1 MCSMAKV
8 ENADDLNREMKEFAT
23 KLDLDI
29 IGIAS
34 AKNDLFLEAP
44 SEHQPQNILEGANS
58 VIVIGK
64 TVPKGIFRLNF
75 HRNSVVQ
82 RLYHSIYKLLD
93 ISATQIAD
101 FLECKGYFS
110 VPIPSY
116 IPLTFRNLE
125 PWGFLSLKH
134 AAVAAGLGQIARN
147 GLFIHPKFGTLIRL
161 ATVLTTAEI
170 TPDPPFESQIC
181 SECNLCI
188 ENCPIK
194 AFNEK
199 TGKFNKMGCL
209 QEVVKHGLN
218 VLHPYEKN
226 YLKNLELITNTMLTE
241 YTIGCIKC
249 LEVCPL
255 NQTLSETR

>member
-1 MCSMAKV
+1 MTKI
-8 ENADDLNREMKEFAT
+8 ENADNLTREIKDLSL
-23 KLDLDI
+23 KLDLDL

-44 SEHQPQNILEGANS
+44 LEHQPQNILEGANS

-64 TVPKGIFRLNF
+64 TVPKGIFKLNYY
-75 HRNSVVQ
+75 RNNIVQ

-93 ISATQIAD
+93 KSATQIAD
-101 FLECKGYFS
+101 FLENKGYFS
-110 VPIPSY
+110 APIPSY
-116 IPLTFRNLE
+116 IPLTFRNFE
-125 PWGFLSLKH
+125 PWGFISLKH

-147 GLFIHPKFGTLIRL
+147 GLFIHPTYGTLIRL
-161 ATVLTTAEI
+161 AAVLTTAEI
-170 TPDPPFESQIC
+170 TPDPPFEVQIC

-188 ENCPIK
+188 ENCPIQ

-199 TGKFNKMGCL
+199 TGKFNKMACL
-209 QEVVKHGLN
+209 QQVVKHGVN
-218 VLHPYEKN
+218 ILHPYEKN

-241 YTIGCIKC
+241 YAIGCVKC

-255 NQTLSETR
+255 NQTLLETK